1 LYLKTNI
8 LPRQAR
14 DKHRKNSKKDR
25 FSSGDEVSFGKIANL
40 PGKKS
45 VFCWGDFFYGAHEWA
60 LDIDRLGTNI
70 GKALKTGSQI
80 SHPRDFR
87 SAQEGECE
95 RGDGSLSSFYR
106 ADAELCQ
113 GAIYIFAISI
123 YIYIYRDSE
132 KQARRLF
139 GARSF
144 FTQNDHF
151 TKTGS
156 GRTQEKLIEKVLH
169 FACFAG
175 KGQGA
180 AGVGRFQV

>member
-113 GAIYIFAISI
+113 GAIA
-123 YIYIYRDSE
+123 SE

-156 GRTQEKLIEKVLH
+156 GRTQEKLMEKVH